1 MSMPY
6 GRRRGRSYTRKIKG
20 KPPRILLYRAA
31 KPHTP
36 NLMSRIFSAAF
47 SLFTRPFK

>member
-20 KPPRILLYRAA
+20 KAPRMKPRAG
-31 KPHTP
+31 HTDTP
-36 NLMSRIFSAAF
+36 TIWGRIKAAF
-47 SLFTRPFK
+47 SFLSSKS

>member
-20 KPPRILLYRAA
+20 RPPKPKALAVKPAPTLWGRI
-31 KPHTP
+31 K
-36 NLMSRIFSAAF
+36 AAF
-47 SLFTRPFK
+47 SLFGRAFK